1 MDLPSELA
9 SVHPIFYISLLKKCI
24 GDPTSIVPFESVEVK
39 ESVSRGSD
47 WNLDCQVQKLRN
59 KEVAL
64 VKILW
69 SNQFVKG
76 AT

>member
-1 MDLPSELA
+1 MPSELA

-47 WNLDCQVQKLRN
+47 
-59 KEVAL
+59 
-64 VKILW
+64 
-69 SNQFVKG
+69 
-76 AT
+76 